1 MKKSLFIVLLVS
13 CCMNVKAQQAHPV
26 LSDSLVTDSVAKID
40 SLSVVRH
47 SVVVTGK
54 QPSRV
59 NLKLPSPSGYKPVRR
74 MDRQMVESYGEV
86 IRNVLNK

>member
-13 CCMNVKAQQAHPV
+13 CCMNVQAQQAHPV

-59 NLKLPSPSGYKPVRR
+59 NLKSGYKPVRR